1 MSLHRRRIRVR
12 CTPRVADLTSISP
25 ITTIQVVNL
34 TGVGPTSHPVKV
46 ANPPFTAS
54 ITTQLPE
61 LCWDDLLRD
70 LKKGDVEQLCIVVRD
85 LALYNHSEGMEPR
98 SAREE
103 RFVTQSWEE
112 LAASNNPAL
121 ALTHEFADVFP
132 DKIPAVIPAGRG
144 VRYEI
149 DLVPGSKYCVT
160 RQWPLPWYQVE
171 VIDAFF

>member
-25 ITTIQVVNL
+25 IATIQVVNL

-121 ALTHEFADVFP
+121 ALYA
-132 DKIPAVIPAGRG
+132 R
-144 VRYEI
+144 VR
-149 DLVPGSKYCVT
+149 
-160 RQWPLPWYQVE
+160 
-171 VIDAFF
+171 